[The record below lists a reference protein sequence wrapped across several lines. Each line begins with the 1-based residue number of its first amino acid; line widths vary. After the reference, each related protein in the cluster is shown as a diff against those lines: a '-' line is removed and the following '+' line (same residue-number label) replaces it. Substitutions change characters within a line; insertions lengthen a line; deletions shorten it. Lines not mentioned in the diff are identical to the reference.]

1 MSDDGWEDDGWAE
14 EGTTTPAAVMEVTE
28 SGDGVEEHQDQE
40 EGGRG
45 GGDNRCRNCRQV
57 RMRDFLVLLDH
68 QLCCSPL
75 KVIIFLSFLGI
86 ILSKFYI

>member
-40 EGGRG
+40 EGGR
-45 GGDNRCRNCRQV
+45 
-57 RMRDFLVLLDH
+57 
-68 QLCCSPL
+68 
-75 KVIIFLSFLGI
+75 
-86 ILSKFYI
+86 

>member
-57 RMRDFLVLLDH
+57 RMRDFLVPLDH
-68 QLCCSPL
+68 QLCSSPL
-75 KVIIFLSFLGI
+75 EVIIFFSFL
-86 ILSKFYI
+86 S